1 MKKFE
6 LSHAF
11 STTYRERTLFRI
23 KALKNF
29 TTSSP
34 LAVKQTHLSK
44 PPLTQVPILLPI
56 QLIA

>member
-11 STTYRERTLFRI
+11 STTYRGRTLFRI

-34 LAVKQTHLSK
+34 LVVKQMHLLK
-44 PPLTQVPILLPI
+44 RLLTQVLTPLPTRHI
-56 QLIA
+56 T

>member
-11 STTYRERTLFRI
+11 STTYRGRTLFRI

-34 LAVKQTHLSK
+34 LVVKQTPLLK
-44 PPLTQVPILLPI
+44 PLLTQALTLLPT
-56 QLIA
+56 QLTA